1 MKVSRVAVLTL
12 CISLITIFFPSCKK
26 SSELTSPSI
35 AVHVNM
41 EIISYQDAPS
51 AVDSTLCYVKEFE
64 NWNNI
69 SSSRALLDTTRA
81 DSLAQWFA
89 KSPYQITDM
98 WFPNIDSRCSI
109 PIKTENIV
117 TLKLASPDT
126 TLRSMGYSRTKTV
139 VGVCYPIYRH
149 YIFSRSS
156 RTTP

>member
-1 MKVSRVAVLTL
+1 MKVSRVVVLTF
-12 CISLITIFFPSCKK
+12 CIPLITIFFPSCKK
-26 SSELTSPSI
+26 SSELTNSSFD
-35 AVHVNM
+35 VHVNM

-64 NWNNI
+64 NWNDL
-69 SSSRALLDTTRA
+69 SSSRSLLDTTRA

-98 WFPNIDSRCSI
+98 WFPNINSRCSI

-117 TLKLASPDT
+117 TLRLASPDT

-149 YIFSRSS
+149 YIFTRIKNG
-156 RTTP
+156 T